1 MAFETLCSPIK
12 VGSLTLKNRMTVSPM
27 GVLHCDD
34 EGFVT
39 QEFIDYWEA
48 RAKGGYAYCVTEYT
62 LVSPEG
68 QPNKDQLAIWDDKYI
83 PGLTKLAEAVHKHNS
98 LIAVELHH
106 AGRGANMNITKL
118 QAVGPSPIPD
128 PTIGDVPEEM
138 TREQIYDLIEKFG
151 DGAVRAKKAG
161 IDAVELH
168 GGHGYLICQF
178 FSPFSN
184 KRTDE
189 FGGDIEGRCR
199 FATLILENIKKK
211 CGSDYTVG
219 IRISS
224 HEHMDG
230 ALTVQESKAIA
241 MVLEDAGFD
250 YINVSNG
257 NYVQHNYSHSVG
269 SVPPGYNVMAAA
281 EIKKVV
287 KKIPIFAVG
296 RLSDP
301 YLGEAMLR
309 SGDVD
314 VIPLGRG
321 SIADP
326 EYPNKVIEGRIDEIS
341 PCILC
346 MQRCQGQAYDMNDSG
361 ISCMIN
367 PFTGKEG
374 KWKVEPT
381 TAPKKI
387 VVVGGGPGGMQ
398 FAWLAAKRGHK
409 VVLFEAQ
416 DQPGGQFRAAAVPP
430 AKQSYTKAIKYQ
442 LTMCRKFGVD
452 VRFNTEATVELI
464 EAEKPDHVILA
475 TGARP
480 SAPPIPGLDKVKW
493 VHAIDVLMGRAKYGD
508 NCLVI
513 GGGLVGCETAD
524 FLLEQTKSVT
534 IMEMDDEI
542 ALEEHAA
549 PKYFQFKRFEQGG
562 VKVITEAKVTEFIK
576 RGVIYENADD
586 ELVTL
591 KGYDT
596 VVMAIGSKPYN
607 PLEDE
612 LKAKGMT
619 VNVIGDAVKVRKA
632 LHAIYEA
639 TELAITI

>member
-1 MAFETLCSPIK
+1 M
-12 VGSLTLKNRMTVSPM
+12 
-27 GVLHCDD
+27 
-34 EGFVT
+34 
-39 QEFIDYWEA
+39 
-48 RAKGGYAYCVTEYT
+48 TEYT

-68 QPNKDQLAIWDDKYI
+68 QPNADQLAIWDDKYI
-83 PGLTKLAEAVHKHNS
+83 PGLTKLAEAVHRHNS

-106 AGRGANMNITKL
+106 AGRGANSAFTHTEPI
-118 QAVGPSPIPD
+118 APSPCPD
-128 PTIGDVPEEM
+128 PTIGDVPHEM
-138 TREQIYDLIEKFG
+138 TVAEIYELIEKFG

-178 FSPFSN
+178 FSGFSN

-199 FATLILENIKKK
+199 FAVKILENIKKK
-211 CGSDYTVG
+211 CGQDFTVG

-241 MVLEDAGFD
+241 MILEDAGFD

-309 SGDVD
+309 SGDID
-314 VIPLGRG
+314 VVPLGRG

-326 EYPNKVIEGRIDEIS
+326 EYPNKVIEGRIDEIT

-346 MQRCQGQAYDMNDSG
+346 MQRCQGQAYDATDRG
-361 ISCMIN
+361 ISCMVN

-374 KWKVEPT
+374 TWVVTPT
-381 TAPKKI
+381 DTPKKI
-387 VVVGGGPGGMQ
+387 VVVGAGPGGLS
-398 FAWLAAKRGHK
+398 FAQLAARRGHH
-409 VVLFEAQ
+409 VILFEKK
-416 DQPGGQFRAAAVPP
+416 DQPGGQFRAAAIPP
-430 AKQSYTKAIKYQ
+430 AKQSYTKAIKYF
-442 LTMCRKFGVD
+442 LTMCRKYGVD
-452 VRFNTEATVELI
+452 IRFNTEVTTEMIA
-464 EAEKPDHVILA
+464 AEKPDEVVLA
-475 TGARP
+475 TGATP
-480 SAPPIPGLDKVKW
+480 VAPPIPGLEKVKW
-493 VHAIDVLMGRAKYGD
+493 VHAIDVLLGKAKYGD
-508 NCLVI
+508 KCLVI

-524 FLLEQTKSVT
+524 FLGEQEKDVT
-534 IMEMDDEI
+534 IMEMSDEI
-542 ALEEHAA
+542 AEEEQAA
-549 PKYFQFKRFEQGG
+549 LKYFLFNRYKMRGT
-562 VKVITEAKVTEFIK
+562 KIITEARVTEFIK
-576 RGVIYENADD
+576 RGVIYEDADG
-586 ELVTL
+586 ELITL

-596 VVMAIGSKPYN
+596 VVLALGSKPYN
-607 PLEDE
+607 PLEE
-612 LKAKGMT
+612 PLKEMGYQPHL
-619 VNVIGDAVKVRKA
+619 IGDVIKTRKA
-632 LHAIYEA
+632 LQAIYEG
-639 TELAITI
+639 TKLALDI